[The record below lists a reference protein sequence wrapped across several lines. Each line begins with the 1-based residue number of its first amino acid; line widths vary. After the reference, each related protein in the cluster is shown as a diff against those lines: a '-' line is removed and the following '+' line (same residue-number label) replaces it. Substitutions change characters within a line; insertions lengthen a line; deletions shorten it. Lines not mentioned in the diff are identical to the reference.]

1 MNANTQ
7 ENQETKKTYTLQEI
21 RENVEL
27 IKKEVNR
34 MELEGKSDPFDFEL
48 QLMESMPEFYGAH
61 PFLVKKLCKREDI
74 SILYKMLEN
83 LEQVEQGNKS
93 MASVELNLGDQLAK
107 QYLYPSL
114 NKNKKK

>member
-27 IKKEVNR
+27 IKNEVNR

-48 QLMESMPEFYGAH
+48 ELMESMPEFYEAH

-74 SILYKMLEN
+74 SMLYKMLEN

-114 NKNKKK
+114 NKKK

>member
-1 MNANTQ
+1 MSEFSQ
-7 ENQETKKTYTLQEI
+7 EPQEPKKTFSLQEI

-48 QLMESMPEFYGAH
+48 ELMESMPEFYEAH

-74 SILYKMLEN
+74 SMLYKMLEN
-83 LEQVEQGNKS
+83 LEQVQSGNKS